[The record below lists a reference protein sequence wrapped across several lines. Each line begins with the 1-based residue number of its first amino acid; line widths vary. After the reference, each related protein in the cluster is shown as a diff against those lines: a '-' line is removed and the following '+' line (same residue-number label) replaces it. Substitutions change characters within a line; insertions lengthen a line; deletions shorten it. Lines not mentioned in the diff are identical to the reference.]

1 MRLDIISQGETTPV
15 ELADGSVT
23 IGGGAVDDIQLQ
35 GLPVRLVTLVVDGG
49 RLTLKAIRPVR
60 MGEQLFPANV
70 ARLVLPGE
78 GFSLPN
84 DVVVRRPD
92 DEAARERRK
101 NVSTDFLARELLKGT
116 GEQLEMRAA
125 SLTCVAGADEGHV
138 FPLAYVETVIGR
150 GDEVDVRLRDRSV
163 SRRHAN
169 LVHHRGGYVIEA
181 LGSTNGV
188 YVNGEKVDGSR
199 RLSKGDVIELGHS
212 MLRFDAG
219 EQAPEERTVIQPLE
233 ALQAPKPPA
242 PARPTAEADEQKAIT
257 DQLPPP
263 RVNRTA
269 DIAIGV
275 IGVLFVLSGL
285 ATALAFSS

>member
-15 ELADGSVT
+15 DLGDGSVT
-23 IGGGAVDDIQLQ
+23 IGGGEVDDIRLE
-35 GLPVRLVTLVVDGG
+35 GLPVKLVTLAVDGS
-49 RLTLKAIRPVR
+49 RLSLKAIRPVR
-60 MGEQLFPANV
+60 IGEQLFPANV
-70 ARLVLPGE
+70 VRLVLPGE
-78 GFSLPN
+78 GFLLPN
-84 DVVVRRPD
+84 DVMVRRPD

-116 GEQLEMRAA
+116 SEQLEMRAA

-138 FPLAYVETVIGR
+138 FPLAFVETAIGR

-169 LVHHRGGYVIEA
+169 LIHRRGGYLVEA

-188 YVNGEKVDGSR
+188 YVNGEKVAGSR
-199 RLSKGDVIELGHS
+199 RLNRGDVLELGHS

-219 EQAPEERTVIQPLE
+219 EQAPEERTVIQKLDE
-233 ALQAPKPPA
+233 LQAPKPPA
-242 PARPTAEADEQKAIT
+242 PILPATEAEERNAIT

-263 RVNRTA
+263 PVNRTA

-275 IGVLFVLSGL
+275 IGVLLVLSGL
-285 ATALAFSS
+285 GTALAFLS